1 MAFGVALEMLDA
13 VMAASIS
20 DAKLRDEAHRA
31 AKGMCL
37 NLAEGAGRA
46 TRADKARAYAIA
58 RGEMVE
64 AIAAVEIA
72 VTCRQ
77 ARKEALPRVLEL
89 GNRLNAML
97 TKLIR

>member
-1 MAFGVALEMLDA
+1 
-13 VMAASIS
+13 
-20 DAKLRDEAHRA
+20 
-31 AKGMCL
+31 MCL

-46 TRADKARAYAIA
+46 EAGGQGSSLCHRAGRD
-58 RGEMVE
+58 VE

-72 VTCRQ
+72 VMCRQ
-77 ARKEALPRVLEL
+77 AKKDAFRRVLGV